1 MINVDYHLHTYYSDD
16 SNYPMEELIL
26 DAISIGLQEIC
37 ITDHYDFDT
46 KGEWTKDLN
55 TYNYLEKKDLP
66 PMNVKC
72 PAYFIELDK
81 YREKYKDKITI
92 LKGMEFGMQT
102 HTVDKYEELFKKC
115 PLDFV
120 ILSCHEIDNKE
131 LWLQQYQEGKTQLG
145 YNRGY
150 YNEILNMVKRYKNY
164 SVLGHLDMIVRYDKN
179 GKCHF
184 SLVEDIVREILKTVI
199 ADSKGIEINTSCYRY
214 NLGDLTPSVNI
225 LRTYKELGG
234 EILTIGSDSHRKDS
248 LMNSR
253 IKETLSVIKDLGFE
267 YICTYRNMKP
277 TFNKI

>member
-55 TYNYLEKKDLP
+55 TYNYLEKNDLP

-234 EILTIGSDSHRKDS
+234 KILTIGSDSHHKDS

-253 IKETLSVIKDLGFE
+253 IKETLSIIKDLGFE